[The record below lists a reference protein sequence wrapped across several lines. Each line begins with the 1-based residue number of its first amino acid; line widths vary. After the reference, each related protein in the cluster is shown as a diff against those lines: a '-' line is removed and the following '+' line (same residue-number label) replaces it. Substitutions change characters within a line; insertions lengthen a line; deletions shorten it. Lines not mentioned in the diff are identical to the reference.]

1 MIGEKST
8 LLLTVARIYSISCEK
23 WTVDSHSTDADAH
36 LSADTESLLKKLV
49 EAEVDGQ
56 AIADNSA
63 GFIDAIQR
71 LREVSIA

>member
-8 LLLTVARIYSISCEK
+8 LFLTVARIYSISCEK
-23 WTVDSHSTDADAH
+23 WTVDAHSTDADARQ
-36 LSADTESLLKKLV
+36 SADTESLLKKLV